1 MIAIKTWFVKLLK
14 AANIKRYKGF
24 GQTLAL
30 FQLEKG

>member
-14 AANIKRYKGF
+14 AANTKMYKGF
-24 GQTLAL
+24 RQTLTF